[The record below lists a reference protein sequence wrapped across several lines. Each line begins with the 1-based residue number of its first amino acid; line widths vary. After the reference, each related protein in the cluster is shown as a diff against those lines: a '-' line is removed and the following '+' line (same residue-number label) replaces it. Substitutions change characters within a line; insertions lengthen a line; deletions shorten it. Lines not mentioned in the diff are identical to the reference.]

1 MKIKYDIKITKH
13 EGGEYKTRSFK
24 MYLNLNDYQFKASR
38 YSHGSTYMNS
48 IITTNQK
55 HIIDS
60 QKPKIKTEPRY
71 KRKASNHKRK
81 NKKNKEL

>member
-1 MKIKYDIKITKH
+1 MWRAVNN
-13 EGGEYKTRSFK
+13 RSSRTC
-24 MYLNLNDYQFKASR
+24 LNLNDYQFKASR

-60 QKPKIKTEPRY
+60 QKPKVREHKHDTKEKDKKKQEQRKT
-71 KRKASNHKRK
+71 
-81 NKKNKEL
+81 